1 MKIKLSVTFTAT
13 LLVVDGGLTVA
24 KEIEEHIKNL
34 KIYPNPGNNFIW
46 MDFDLTKTENLLIQ
60 ITDLAGKIVES
71 FLKENISAGKQ
82 QIIYK
87 TDPLKKDSI

>member
-1 MKIKLSVTFTAT
+1 
-13 LLVVDGGLTVA
+13 
-24 KEIEEHIKNL
+24 
-34 KIYPNPGNNFIW
+34 

-60 ITDLAGKIVES
+60 ISDLSGKIVES

-87 TDPLKKDSI
+87 TNPLGKGSYLIDLNISYKHSTTQLYIKE